1 MKYLIVLFT
10 AFLSLNSYAQVDTNY
25 LKLLYDH
32 CIDLNDDKKDSLKI
46 YTDLI
51 EQQSKALGFEKGKV
65 FSSRLKGIYEELSAN
80 YDDAL
85 SHYLISLS
93 EARRLKSVEYEI
105 SALSDLAILYYNLKE
120 PYESK
125 RFYLQTVELVKKKGE
140 IGTMVGTYTN
150 LGVVYMRL
158 NMYDSAEYYLNEGY
172 RIGKPYE
179 DRLDLSTLYNN
190 LGNVAFNKKEFEK
203 ALGFFRDNLV
213 RHEQQGNIAGYWT
226 DNLNIGDVYVEQK
239 KFDSA
244 QFYANKAV
252 RLAEQLE
259 SKSKQADSYALLS
272 RLAEGQGD
280 YKDALERLKKWYK
293 LDTSVLNGDTYQT
306 VAQLQERFNAKEREN
321 QNQILQLEVKSQKL
335 WSRGLTIVVVALTI
349 TGVLAFVSFIKK
361 RNSNK
366 RLRATNILMNKQNQ
380 KLAELNYEKK
390 SLIGIV
396 SHDLSTPFAT
406 IQMWGQI
413 LQGTNGSLDEEQ
425 QKAVNRILQ
434 ASKYGDNLINR
445 ILDVEKTDI
454 VDHRIEFKDFD
465 VTATAREVVDN
476 FLVQATAKDLKFHSE
491 FPSQPV
497 MLFSDEQLVQRI
509 LSNLVSNAIKYTH
522 RGKEIWVT
530 IQDDSGSVK
539 ITVSDEGIGIQSAEL
554 PFLFSKYN
562 KLSSK
567 PTDGEHSTGLGLS
580 IVKRIVEELN
590 GSIDC
595 KSEPGRGS
603 VFTVVLTK

>member
-1 MKYLIVLFT
+1 MKYLFLLLIVF
-10 AFLSLNSYAQVDTNY
+10 ASLHSFAQVDTNY
-25 LKLLYDH
+25 LKNLYDH
-32 CIDLNDDKKDSLKI
+32 CIDLNEDKKDSLKI
-46 YTDLI
+46 YTDFI
-51 EQQSKALGFEKGKV
+51 EQHSKLLGFEKGKV

-85 SHYLISLS
+85 SHYLVSLS
-93 EARRLKSVEYEI
+93 EARRLKSLEYEI

-125 RFYLQTVELVKKKGE
+125 RFYLQVVELVKKKGE

-158 NMYDSAEYYLNEGY
+158 NMYDSAEYYLDQGY

-179 DRLDLSTLYNN
+179 ERLDLSTLYNN
-190 LGNVAFNKKEFEK
+190 LGNVAFNKKEFDK
-203 ALGFFRDNLV
+203 ALVFFRDNLV
-213 RHEQQGNIAGYWT
+213 RHEVQGNIAGYWT

-244 QFYANKAV
+244 QFYAARAL
-252 RLAEQLE
+252 RLSEQLE

-272 RLAEGQGD
+272 RLAEGKGD
-280 YKDALERLKKWYK
+280 FKDAHDKLKKWYT

-306 VAQLQERFNAKEREN
+306 VAQLQERFNAKEREI
-321 QNQILQLEVKSQKL
+321 QNQSLQFEIKTQKL
-335 WSRGLTIVVVALTI
+335 WSRGLIIVVVALTL
-349 TGVLAFVSFIKK
+349 TGVLAFVAFITK
-361 RNSNK
+361 RNANK
-366 RLRATNILMNKQNQ
+366 KLSATNVLMNKQNK

-413 LQGTNGSLDEEQ
+413 LQGANGSLDEEQ

-445 ILDVEKTDI
+445 ILDIEKTDI
-454 VDHRIEFKDFD
+454 VDHRIEFTDFD
-465 VTATAREVVDN
+465 IVNTAKEVVEN
-476 FLVQATAKDLKFHSE
+476 FMVQATVKELKFHTE
-491 FPSQPV
+491 YPPNPV

-522 RGKEIWVT
+522 KGKEIWVT
-530 IQDDSGSVK
+530 IRDESDSVR
-539 ITVSDEGIGIQSAEL
+539 IIVSDEGIGIQSAEL
-554 PFLFSKYN
+554 PFLFSRYN

-595 KSEPGRGS
+595 ESEPGRGS
-603 VFTVVLTK
+603 VFTVILGK